1 MPAGVALSLRQQAE
15 ECLRVARITTD
26 EAVRMELLT
35 AAAWLHE
42 KAERIEAAL
51 EGQLT
56 NNVEKT

>member
-15 ECLRVARITTD
+15 ECLRVARVTAD

-42 KAERIEAAL
+42 KAERMRQRLRAA
-51 EGQLT
+51 
-56 NNVEKT
+56 